1 MSLKNS
7 LPNIIKQA
15 LENEDAVTR
24 NLILVL
30 WNEVITHQ
38 GSSSLKQIAQ
48 KALDDYIDQAI
59 KMEKEMTRYGI

>member
-1 MSLKNS
+1 MSLKSS

-15 LENEDAVTR
+15 LENEDPVTR

-30 WNEVITHQ
+30 WNEVMAHQ
-38 GSSSLKQIAQ
+38 GNGSLKQIAQ

-59 KMEKEMTRYGI
+59 KLGKERTRYGI

>member
-38 GSSSLKQIAQ
+38 GNSSMKKIAQ

-59 KMEKEMTRYGI
+59 KMEKERTRYGI